1 MSIGSRLSRGMSKA
15 KDRQKRR
22 SDERFAERFAQQW
35 SQIRQ
40 ERRPEEPPSIQAG
53 ESNYAAAQVPFGMD
67 LAAAWSWRFLV
78 VVGAGYVVSQV
89 IAKFSVLVLPLAIA
103 LLLTALV
110 IPAVNAFVRI
120 GIRRG
125 VASILVVIGSLAVIS
140 LLITFAG
147 QQIAQ
152 GADDLAKQ
160 VVTGLEQI
168 RVWLKTGPLQA
179 SDSQINDYIQAAQE
193 AVTSSNDRIVERVT
207 EVGTAVGHIVAGFFI
222 VLFAT
227 YFFLADG
234 ARIWAWVVRLFPRAS
249 RARAD
254 SSGRI
259 AWTSLTAFVRAT
271 VLVAFT
277 DALGIMVVAA
287 VLRVPFVFAIG
298 VLVFLGAFIPMIGA
312 TLSGSV
318 AVLVALVAHGPVVAL
333 VMLGGVIAVQQLE
346 AHVLQPFL
354 LGRLVSV
361 HPLGVIVAIA
371 AGVLVAG
378 IAGALVAVP
387 LAAAINAVVQHLN
400 DTARTERKAEDEPL
414 GADPPG

>member
-160 VVTGLEQI
+160 
-168 RVWLKTGPLQA
+168 
-179 SDSQINDYIQAAQE
+179 
-193 AVTSSNDRIVERVT
+193 
-207 EVGTAVGHIVAGFFI
+207 
-222 VLFAT
+222 
-227 YFFLADG
+227 
-234 ARIWAWVVRLFPRAS
+234 
-249 RARAD
+249 
-254 SSGRI
+254 
-259 AWTSLTAFVRAT
+259 
-271 VLVAFT
+271 
-277 DALGIMVVAA
+277 
-287 VLRVPFVFAIG
+287 
-298 VLVFLGAFIPMIGA
+298 
-312 TLSGSV
+312 
-318 AVLVALVAHGPVVAL
+318 
-333 VMLGGVIAVQQLE
+333 
-346 AHVLQPFL
+346 
-354 LGRLVSV
+354 
-361 HPLGVIVAIA
+361 
-371 AGVLVAG
+371 
-378 IAGALVAVP
+378 
-387 LAAAINAVVQHLN
+387 
-400 DTARTERKAEDEPL
+400 
-414 GADPPG
+414 